1 MTIYD
6 RALASRTV
14 RRYSQ
19 DKIPTHAELI
29 SFVECARI
37 CPSAANRQRIKFAF
51 IEGERADEA
60 YAGIS
65 LGGYLPEDKRPTYE
79 HRPTAYIVFMS
90 ECDEDTNLA
99 IDIGIYAQTIAL
111 AASEAGYGTCMIRS
125 FKREH
130 IIPLTNAEGLFAHL
144 VIAIGQPAESAR
156 IEDVGTDGSIK
167 YYYDESGVNVVPK
180 RALSDLIIGG

>member
-1 MTIYD
+1 MTVYE

-19 DKIPTHAELI
+19 NKIPTHSELV
-29 SFVECARI
+29 SFIECARVS
-37 CPSAANRQRIKFAF
+37 PSAANRQRVRFAL
-51 IEGERADEA
+51 IEGERADAA

-65 LGGYLPEDKRPTYE
+65 LGGYLPEDKRPSYE
-79 HRPTAYIVFMS
+79 NRPTAYIVLMS

-125 FKREH
+125 FRREH
-130 IIPLTNAEGLFAHL
+130 IIPLTEAEGLKAHL
-144 VIAIGQPAESAR
+144 VIAIGEPAECAR
-156 IEDVGTDGSIK
+156 IKEVGIDGDIK

-180 RALSDLIIGG
+180 RSLSELIV